1 MKFDILTIFP
11 DIFDSYFNETILKRA
26 QSKKLVSIH
35 IHDIR
40 KATADKH
47 HKVDDRPYGGGPGM
61 VLKINPIYKTL
72 KKIRQK
78 KNSKIILLD
87 PAGKQFDH
95 DRAKKY
101 ALLDQMTFICGRYE
115 GVDARVEKLIDE
127 KVSIGP
133 YVLSGGEIPTMI
145 IIEAVARLIPGV
157 LGHKDSALD
166 DSFSRGKDYV
176 EFPQYTRPEK
186 FKQWAVPKVL
196 LSGDHKKIA
205 KWREEQVKKAKSR
218 RGKNV

>member
-26 QSKKLVSIH
+26 QSKKLVSIGV
-35 IHDIR
+35 HDIR
-40 KATADKH
+40 KATQDKH
-47 HKVDDRPYGGGPGM
+47 NTVDDRPYGGGPGM
-61 VLKINPIYKTL
+61 VLKIDPIYKTL
-72 KKIRQK
+72 KKVRQK
-78 KNSKIILLD
+78 KNAKIILMD

-95 DRAKKY
+95 ALAKKY
-101 ALLDQMTFICGRYE
+101 ATLNQLTFICGRYE
-115 GVDARVEKLIDE
+115 GVDARVDKLIDE

-133 YVLSGGEIPTMI
+133 YVLSGGELASMV

-157 LGHKDSALD
+157 LGHGESALND
-166 DSFSRGKDYV
+166 TFSKGKDYV

-186 FKQWAVPKVL
+186 FKTWSVPKIL

-205 KWREEQVKKAKSR
+205 EWREGQVKKKQSNR
-218 RGKNV
+218 KKNG